1 MNLLAFLFWQIIS
14 YVSWNW
20 LYVFLVCL
28 NYVCAWDNR
37 TVPSNIRTIQTE
49 FKSLIKNIIRAHRT
63 TIEMFLKLI
72 AKIFYLLKCWKFRFR
87 QNFKFTLDSI
97 KLNRFLWIIT
107 LRNVRMKDPCFK
119 ESKRPLLQVDLKILG
134 GVNRE
139 AKI

>member
-1 MNLLAFLFWQIIS
+1 MYVHGIIAQS
-14 YVSWNW
+14 PLTLGPYR
-20 LYVFLVCL
+20 L
-28 NYVCAWDNR
+28 
-37 TVPSNIRTIQTE
+37 
-49 FKSLIKNIIRAHRT
+49 SLKLWWINIIRAHRT